1 MSSFTSET
9 PAITPRR
16 TMRGRAEWVTGVV
29 YLRDERHIV
38 TGSSDGSLQLWD
50 LESGAQIGGEWRDEY
65 NIVWSMALSPNG
77 KTIANGGGSERAN
90 YNVRLWDIETR
101 KVISKWTGHTD
112 VVCALCWSADGERV
126 MSGSHDGTARVWNVN
141 TGKTILAIKTRHEL
155 VLAVMYSGDT
165 R

>member
-1 MSSFTSET
+1 MSSSTSGT

-50 LESGAQIGGEWRDEY
+50 LESGAQVGGECRDEY

-77 KTIANGGGSERAN
+77 KTMANGGGSERAN

-112 VVCALCWSADGERV
+112 VVCALCWSVDGERV
-126 MSGSHDGTARVWNVN
+126 ASGSHDGTAGV
-141 TGKTILAIKTRHEL
+141 
-155 VLAVMYSGDT
+155 
-165 R
+165 